1 MRRVLV
7 IALDL
12 AGVGVESKRRVR
24 VEVVAGPVVGDPGA
38 RIPRTPVGRVR
49 GRIIDPGN
57 PGRSATSFVRL
68 PFPGV
73 ATRLVCRRHGISFP
87 DALSGERVKRAYG
100 APNAELA
107 TRVAED
113 DFAAH
118 RKRSQGRVTT
128 GFIVIDWNSPNL
140 LARSGIK
147 SNERTIGRRHVD
159 VVTIQS
165 DPTVCWMELEQAVRV
180 LPCVP
185 PQLGAGL
192 GVKSYDVVLR
202 RRYEH
207 TPVIDDRRRFVSAR

>member
-7 IALDL
+7 IAFDL
-12 AGVGVESKRRVR
+12 AGIGVESERRVR

-38 RIPRTPVGRVR
+38 RIPRTPVSRVCC
-49 GRIIDPGN
+49 GVIDPGN
-57 PGRSATSFVRL
+57 PGRSAAPFVGL
-68 PFPGV
+68 SCPGV

-87 DALSGERVKRAYG
+87 DALSSERVKRAYG

-107 TRVAED
+107 TRVAGD

-118 RKRSQGRVTT
+118 RKRRQGRVTT
-128 GFIVIDWNSPNL
+128 RFIVIDWNSPNL
-140 LARSGIK
+140 LARSGVK

-180 LPCVP
+180 LPFVP
-185 PQLGAGL
+185 PKLGAGL
-192 GVKSYDVVLR
+192 GVKSYDVILR

-207 TPVIDDRRRFVSAR
+207 APVIDDRCRFVSAI

>member
-12 AGVGVESKRRVR
+12 AGIGVESERRVR

-38 RIPRTPVGRVR
+38 RIPRTPVSRVCC
-49 GRIIDPGN
+49 GVIDPGN
-57 PGRSATSFVRL
+57 PGRSAAPFVGL

-107 TRVAED
+107 TRVAGD

-118 RKRSQGRVTT
+118 RKRRQGRVATCLV
-128 GFIVIDWNSPNL
+128 VIERDVPDL
-140 LARSGIK
+140 LARRGVESYEGA
-147 SNERTIGRRHVD
+147 IGRRHVD

-165 DPTVCWMELEQAVRV
+165 NPTVCWMELEQPVRV

-185 PQLGAGL
+185 P
-192 GVKSYDVVLR
+192 
-202 RRYEH
+202 
-207 TPVIDDRRRFVSAR
+207 

>member
-12 AGVGVESKRRVR
+12 AGIGVESERRVR
-24 VEVVAGPVVGDPGA
+24 VEVVAGPVVRDPWPW
-38 RIPRTPVGRVR
+38 IPSAPVSRVCC
-49 GRIIDPGN
+49 GVIDPGN
-57 PGRSATSFVRL
+57 PGRSAAPFVGL
-68 PFPGV
+68 SCPGV

-87 DALSGERVKRAYG
+87 DALSSERVKRAYG

-107 TRVAED
+107 TRVAGD

-118 RKRSQGRVTT
+118 RKRRQGRVATCLV
-128 GFIVIDWNSPNL
+128 VIERDVPDL
-140 LARSGIK
+140 LARRGVESHEGA
-147 SNERTIGRRHVD
+147 IGRRHVD
-159 VVTIQS
+159 VVTIQR
-165 DPTVCWMELEQAVRV
+165 DPTVCWMELEQTVRV

-192 GVKSYDVVLR
+192 GVKSYDVILR

-207 TPVIDDRRRFVSAR
+207 TPVIDDRRRFVSAK